1 MTNDLHSEAK
11 QPQRT
16 ELIFILDRSGSMAG
30 LESDSI
36 GGFNTMLRKQQ
47 ELPGVCR
54 ITTVLFNHEYRLLHD
69 RVDIGAVRP
78 LRTADFQVGG
88 TTALLDAVGTAIES
102 MVQRQRLSRPE
113 ERADAVL
120 FVIITDGYENAS
132 REFSVERVRSMIRF
146 ESETFGW
153 EFIFLGANLDAVQ
166 AAADIGIRPERAQNF
181 HADSRG
187 VSTNFA
193 AVSNAIHSLRFS
205 AKLCDDWGQAIE
217 QDFKERKS

>member
-1 MTNDLHSEAK
+1 MSNDLFSNAK
-11 QPQRT
+11 PPQRT

-36 GGFNTMLRKQQ
+36 GGFNSMLAKQQ
-47 ELPGVCR
+47 ELPGVCY
-54 ITTVLFNHEYRLLHD
+54 ITTVLFNHEYKLLHD
-69 RVDIGAVRP
+69 HIDIGAVQP
-78 LRTADFQVGG
+78 LTVADYQVGG

-102 MVQRQRLSRPE
+102 MVHRQRISASE

-146 ESETFGW
+146 ESEQFGW
-153 EFIFLGANLDAVQ
+153 EFIFLGANLDAIQ

-181 HADSRG
+181 HADSDG
-187 VSTNFA
+187 VATNFDSVSS
-193 AVSNAIHSLRFS
+193 AVFSMRSS
-205 AKLCDDWGQAIE
+205 AKLRDDWGLAIE
-217 QDFKERKS
+217 QDFKKRKR